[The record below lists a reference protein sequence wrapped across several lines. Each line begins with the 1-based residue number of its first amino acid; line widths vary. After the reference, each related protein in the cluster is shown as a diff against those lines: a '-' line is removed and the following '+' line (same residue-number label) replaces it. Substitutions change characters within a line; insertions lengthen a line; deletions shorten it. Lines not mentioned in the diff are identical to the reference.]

1 MKYDKDEIK
10 NLLTIN
16 DIFDILQE
24 FGGDPTY
31 TSFGIL
37 SITICHNPPGE
48 GSKKLYYY
56 SNSNLFQ
63 CYSNCDN
70 FDIFDLVI
78 KVASIQWHKQYNL
91 YDAIRWIAQRFGLS
105 GSFESEDQEELL
117 DWQIFN
123 TYNNLKDIQYQNN
136 TFKLT
141 EYNGKILDN
150 FNYTVKIQPWLNE
163 GISQETL
170 ERARI
175 GYYPGGDQITIPH
188 FDIDNHFI
196 GLRGRTLCAADA
208 EIYGKYHPLKINKI
222 LYNHPLSMNL
232 YNLNNSKENIK
243 ILQKAIVFESEKSTL
258 QFASFMG
265 FDKDISVA
273 SCGSSISSTQIN
285 LLLNCG
291 AKEIIIGFDRQ
302 FEDLN
307 TEESKKW
314 IKKLTS
320 IYNKYKNDALISI
333 IFDKNK
339 ITGYKSSPT
348 DEGKEK
354 FLTLFKERIV
364 F

>member
-117 DWQIFN
+117 DW
-123 TYNNLKDIQYQNN
+123 
-136 TFKLT
+136 
-141 EYNGKILDN
+141 
-150 FNYTVKIQPWLNE
+150 
-163 GISQETL
+163 
-170 ERARI
+170 
-175 GYYPGGDQITIPH
+175 
-188 FDIDNHFI
+188 
-196 GLRGRTLCAADA
+196 
-208 EIYGKYHPLKINKI
+208 
-222 LYNHPLSMNL
+222 
-232 YNLNNSKENIK
+232 
-243 ILQKAIVFESEKSTL
+243 
-258 QFASFMG
+258 
-265 FDKDISVA
+265 
-273 SCGSSISSTQIN
+273 
-285 LLLNCG
+285 
-291 AKEIIIGFDRQ
+291 
-302 FEDLN
+302 
-307 TEESKKW
+307 
-314 IKKLTS
+314 
-320 IYNKYKNDALISI
+320 
-333 IFDKNK
+333 
-339 ITGYKSSPT
+339 
-348 DEGKEK
+348 
-354 FLTLFKERIV
+354 
-364 F
+364 